1 MGILIWD
8 PKEIDQLIDPGKNR
22 CLFGERLL
30 MGAAA
35 RPPIKLLA
43 ARGFARCRTRGGSP
57 LKMSLS
63 AFSRDMFYFR
73 RSCKSYMQLNID
85 FLFSFC

>member
-35 RPPIKLLA
+35 RLRSSFLPRVA
-43 ARGFARCRTRGGSP
+43 SRGVGRAEGA
-57 LKMSLS
+57 L
-63 AFSRDMFYFR
+63 
-73 RSCKSYMQLNID
+73 
-85 FLFSFC
+85 